1 MIEGYQK
8 VADKKELQEGGLL
21 KVEADGE
28 AIVLSMINGRIING
42 RIYAIDAVCSHEDGP
57 LEHGT
62 LDGYE
67 VECPWH
73 GSKFDVRTGEV
84 TNLPADTPQSVYE
97 VKVQDNNI
105 LVKKQGKSKAS
116 PQIELTLFEKDKVEG
131 TDVIIQH
138 CYYQFTYCFYYTS
151 PIVFLEI

>member
-1 MIEGYQK
+1 LIYCYDRYTIIYNFSGK
-8 VADKKELQEGGLL
+8 DKD
-21 KVEADGE
+21 VSEALAFDH
-28 AIVLSMINGRIING
+28 
-42 RIYAIDAVCSHEDGP
+42 YKIDAVCSHEDGP

-105 LVKKQGKSKAS
+105 LLKKQGKSKAS
-116 PQIELTLFEKDKVEG
+116 PQIELRLFAKDKVEG
-131 TDVIIQH
+131 TDVIFSIAIINLH
-138 CYYQFTYCFYYTS
+138 T
-151 PIVFLEI
+151 VFIIHHRSYSWKYKGN

>member
-1 MIEGYQK
+1 MYK
-8 VADKKELQEGGLL
+8 
-21 KVEADGE
+21 
-28 AIVLSMINGRIING
+28 
-42 RIYAIDAVCSHEDGP
+42 IYAIDAVCSHEDGP

-73 GSKFDVRTGEV
+73 VRTGKV
-84 TNLPADTPQSVYE
+84 TNPPADTPQSVYE
-97 VKVQDNNI
+97 VKVHDNNI

-151 PIVFLEI
+151 LIVFLEI

>member
-1 MIEGYQK
+1 MIEEYQK

-28 AIVLSMINGRIING
+28 AIVLSMINGK
-42 RIYAIDAVCSHEDGP
+42 IYAIDAVCSHEDGP

-73 GSKFDVRTGEV
+73 VRRGKV
-84 TNLPADTPQSVYE
+84 TNPPADTPQSVYE
-97 VKVQDNNI
+97 VKVQR
-105 LVKKQGKSKAS
+105 
-116 PQIELTLFEKDKVEG
+116 
-131 TDVIIQH
+131 
-138 CYYQFTYCFYYTS
+138 
-151 PIVFLEI
+151 

>member
-1 MIEGYQK
+1 MRLSRNFFQFFESQINQ
-8 VADKKELQEGGLL
+8 VS
-21 KVEADGE
+21 
-28 AIVLSMINGRIING
+28 IVYK
-42 RIYAIDAVCSHEDGP
+42 IYEIDAVCSHEDGP

-84 TNLPADTPQSVYE
+84 TNPPADTPQSVYE